1 MAKSLFQYAPS
12 FYTPEGAYW
21 ANDADLRAEYSR
33 LRSIAQKRISR
44 IKGTEFE
51 QSAIFKEN
59 RHGFLTVKQAQAQDV
74 LVDEL
79 MSIRR
84 FLLDPTSTLSGARE
98 RKAKILN
105 TLNERGYTFVN
116 SQNYWKYT
124 QFMDFADSMLKGT
137 YYSSDFVNDFYERFE
152 SAGASLEQMKRWFS
166 NWMSS
171 QDLEVKFRN
180 VNAADADFF
189 LRR

>member
-1 MAKSLFQYAPS
+1 MAKSLFQYATS
-12 FYTPEGAYW
+12 FYTHEGVYW

-59 RHGFLTVKQAQAQDV
+59 RHGFLTVKQAKAQDV

-84 FLLDPTSTLSGARE
+84 FLLDTTSTLTGARE

-116 SQNYWKYT
+116 SENYWKYT

-137 YYSSDFVNDFYERFE
+137 YYSSDFVNDFFE
-152 SAGASLEQMKRWFS
+152 KIESQGSSLEQMKRWFT

-180 VNAADADFF
+180 VKAAGADFF

>member
-1 MAKSLFQYAPS
+1 MAKSLFHYAPS

-84 FLLDPTSTLSGARE
+84 FLLETTSTLTGARE

-116 SQNYWKYT
+116 SENYWEYT

-137 YYSSDFVNDFYERFE
+137 YYSSDFVNDLFEKFE
-152 SAGASLEQMKRWFS
+152 SQGSSLEQMKRWFT

-180 VNAADADFF
+180 VKAADADFF

>member
-1 MAKSLFQYAPS
+1 MSKSLFQYAPS
-12 FYTPEGAYW
+12 FYTPDGAYW

-84 FLLDPTSTLSGARE
+84 FLLDTTSTLTGARE

-116 SQNYWKYT
+116 SQNYWKYA

-137 YYSSDFVNDFYERFE
+137 YYSSDFVNDFFEKFE
-152 SAGASLEQMKRWFS
+152 SSGATLEQMKRWFT

-180 VNAADADFF
+180 VKAADADFF

>member
-1 MAKSLFQYAPS
+1 MAKSIFQYAPS

-59 RHGFLTVKQAQAQDV
+59 RHGFLTVKQATAQNV

-84 FLLDPTSTLSGARE
+84 FLLDDTSTLTGARE
-98 RKAKILN
+98 RKAKILG

-137 YYSSDFVNDFYERFE
+137 YYSSDFVNDFFERFE
-152 SAGASLEQMKRWFS
+152 SSGATLEQMKRWFT

-171 QDLEVKFRN
+171 TDLEVKFRN
-180 VNAADADFF
+180 VKAADADFF

>member
-12 FYTPEGAYW
+12 FYTHEGAYW

-84 FLLDPTSTLSGARE
+84 FLLNTTSTLTGARE

-116 SQNYWKYT
+116 SENYWEYT

-137 YYSSDFVNDFYERFE
+137 YYSSDFVNDFYEKFE
-152 SAGASLEQMKRWFS
+152 SQGASLEQMKRWFT

-180 VNAADADFF
+180 VKAADADFF